1 MLKKKLISSLSHNV
15 KKKPDPRPKV
25 GFSRFS
31 VSTFSSVIKSLSTNH
46 QDVIRKYGNFVHW
59 VARLVNFNS
68 GDIVVN
74 GKVISLTKEAVHLV
88 LDLPFGGEPFPTDYA
103 SGKAC
108 LLSRFG
114 KDSVPPISYFSEA
127 LISKKELS
135 DDDMFVCFI
144 VVALSTFLCPNSSV
158 VPSQRFFGIFE
169 DLEKIRSYD
178 WCGFILSWLLEY
190 IKLFNQLKGCKSTH
204 QATLGGCLYFLA
216 VLYLDHVDFGSHQV
230 PSTIPRISVWKK
242 DMITRYAS
250 LDLKEEGCYGYHPI
264 MDYSRTCYAKD
275 LRLLPQIRDQHIDP
289 EFVSQLDRYARCKLP
304 AELKDGICN
313 LIEKHCLNC
322 GVSVNFDVNSINAL
336 SDDMRLT
343 FIKLWKHVYS
353 VTKMSQHLVLEVIK
367 LLSEGIE
374 NDENLCYDD
383 GGLQSSPVIPEAD
396 PTPSGRHDKAK
407 FDPDIQEVHPSQFK
421 LHRSTTHDEGLQ
433 SSPVIPK
440 VGHMPSVR
448 HRKAKFDT
456 DIEEV
461 HPSQF
466 KLHQSTTDVSQ
477 YNRAK
482 AIDDLGGSNS
492 KVISNSK
499 NPLVDVSNLKSVKKS
514 SLKKSVSI
522 GHDSSPVLEVVDLEN
537 KYVPDSISPAS
548 VPGFSRYFPQ
558 KSGSLLKKAG
568 LASSS
573 AALVMQTL
581 DFTQISPSPHE
592 VVRSSSVR
600 RSGGNI
606 RSSSRSR
613 EQLSPDVKVVGSKNF
628 VQNVGEMTKKS
639 NALYNSKLDLN
650 VSSRS
655 SPVVQPPV
663 PSDGTLPSYARLSH
677 SYVPKSQALSSGG
690 KVRLHGP
697 RRFVNPGPL
706 FRGDY
711 ETDKCKFYKVNKSE
725 VDNYKILCVL
735 ASSEF
740 QNEDAVS
747 LSGVRCTFWS
757 LGESLKPGGF
767 VNTFVVSC
775 FCYSL
780 FSKPNGHPDFSKRHY
795 FFSNI
800 GDNLLLDFDQ
810 ADQDLLMR
818 SFRRSA
824 KARPLPQSNM
834 KHWFVFVVDIKDR
847 HFVFLDSY
855 YDRNSQY
862 HQDIEHRLINSFQ
875 YHWDK
880 FVQVDMDFSFYG
892 VVYPKVPE
900 QPLQN
905 SPDSGIYA
913 MMFLEYWTSPRVLL
927 GNLFNHEDI
936 PSIRIKIAN
945 ELFFHHKNTG
955 MKHRV
960 YDYKLQE

>member
-1 MLKKKLISSLSHNV
+1 
-15 KKKPDPRPKV
+15 DPRPKV

-46 QDVIRKYGNFVHW
+46 QDVIRKYGFGSLLMFDECSVPRNFVHW

-204 QATLGGCLYFLA
+204 QATL

-264 MDYSRTCYAKD
+264 MDYSRTCYAK
-275 LRLLPQIRDQHIDP
+275 IRDQHIDP

-383 GGLQSSPVIPEAD
+383 DFS
-396 PTPSGRHDKAK
+396 AK

-421 LHRSTTHDEGLQ
+421 LHRSATHDEGLQ

-448 HRKAKFDT
+448 HRKGMVLCCSCFPFFYNLPFYLFFLYFLFSLVFFYIFSAKFDT
-456 DIEEV
+456 DIEE
-461 HPSQF
+461 
-466 KLHQSTTDVSQ
+466 
-477 YNRAK
+477 
-482 AIDDLGGSNS
+482 
-492 KVISNSK
+492 
-499 NPLVDVSNLKSVKKS
+499 DVSNLKSVKKS

-522 GHDSSPVLEVVDLEN
+522 GHDSSPILQVVDLEN

-558 KSGSLLKKAG
+558 KFFQ
-568 LASSS
+568 

-613 EQLSPDVKVVGSKNF
+613 EQVLF
-628 VQNVGEMTKKS
+628 IGEMTKKS

-690 KVRLHGP
+690 KVPLHGP

-795 FFSNI
+795 FLSNI
-800 GDNLLLDFDQ
+800 GDFDQ

-834 KHWFVFVVDIKDR
+834 LFFPILHQKHWFVFVVDIKDR

-900 QPLQN
+900 QPLH
-905 SPDSGIYA
+905 PDSGIYA

-945 ELFFHHKNTG
+945 ELFFHHKNT
-955 MKHRV
+955 
-960 YDYKLQE
+960 

>member
-1 MLKKKLISSLSHNV
+1 MVYSRLEMLKKKLISSLSHN
-15 KKKPDPRPKV
+15 KKPDPRPKV

-31 VSTFSSVIKSLSTNH
+31 VSTFSSVTKSLSTKH
-46 QDVIRKYGNFVHW
+46 QDVIQKYGFGSLLMFDECSVPRNFVHW

-135 DDDMFVCFI
+135 DDNMFVCFI

-178 WCGFILSWLLEY
+178 WCGFILSWLVEY

-204 QATLGGCLYFLA
+204 QATLGGCLYFL
-216 VLYLDHVDFGSHQV
+216 VVI
-230 PSTIPRISVWKK
+230 PSTIPRILVWKK

-275 LRLLPQIRDQHIDP
+275 MRLLPQICDQHIDP

-322 GVSVNFDVNSINAL
+322 GVSVNFDVNSMNAL
-336 SDDMRLT
+336 SDVMRLT

-353 VTKMSQHLVLEVIK
+353 VTKMSQHLVLE
-367 LLSEGIE
+367 
-374 NDENLCYDD
+374 
-383 GGLQSSPVIPEAD
+383 
-396 PTPSGRHDKAK
+396 
-407 FDPDIQEVHPSQFK
+407 
-421 LHRSTTHDEGLQ
+421 
-433 SSPVIPK
+433 
-440 VGHMPSVR
+440 
-448 HRKAKFDT
+448 
-456 DIEEV
+456 
-461 HPSQF
+461 
-466 KLHQSTTDVSQ
+466 
-477 YNRAK
+477 
-482 AIDDLGGSNS
+482 
-492 KVISNSK
+492 
-499 NPLVDVSNLKSVKKS
+499 
-514 SLKKSVSI
+514 
-522 GHDSSPVLEVVDLEN
+522 
-537 KYVPDSISPAS
+537 
-548 VPGFSRYFPQ
+548 
-558 KSGSLLKKAG
+558 
-568 LASSS
+568 
-573 AALVMQTL
+573 
-581 DFTQISPSPHE
+581 
-592 VVRSSSVR
+592 
-600 RSGGNI
+600 
-606 RSSSRSR
+606 
-613 EQLSPDVKVVGSKNF
+613 LSPDVKVVGSKNF

-639 NALYNSKLDLN
+639 NALYNSKLDLHG
-650 VSSRS
+650 SSRS

-677 SYVPKSQALSSGG
+677 SYVPKSQDLSLGG
-690 KVRLHGP
+690 KVPLHGP

-740 QNEDAVS
+740 HNEDAVS

-780 FSKPNGHPDFSKRHY
+780 FSKPNGHPYFSKRHY

-800 GDNLLLDFDQ
+800 G
-810 ADQDLLMR
+810 
-818 SFRRSA
+818 
-824 KARPLPQSNM
+824 

-855 YDRNSQY
+855 YDRNS
-862 HQDIEHRLINSFQ
+862 
-875 YHWDK
+875 
-880 FVQVDMDFSFYG
+880 
-892 VVYPKVPE
+892 
-900 QPLQN
+900 
-905 SPDSGIYA
+905 
-913 MMFLEYWTSPRVLL
+913 
-927 GNLFNHEDI
+927 
-936 PSIRIKIAN
+936 
-945 ELFFHHKNTG
+945 
-955 MKHRV
+955 
-960 YDYKLQE
+960 

>member
-1 MLKKKLISSLSHNV
+1 MARKRKCSFMDDFPSDASNGLGDDELLLSGNSSAAEENNESSNDRLFDSEDSMSDAHHFVNEALCKQYMKECSRLEMLKKKLISSLSHNV

-25 GFSRFS
+25 GFS
-31 VSTFSSVIKSLSTNH
+31 
-46 QDVIRKYGNFVHW
+46 
-59 VARLVNFNS
+59 
-68 GDIVVN
+68 
-74 GKVISLTKEAVHLV
+74 
-88 LDLPFGGEPFPTDYA
+88 
-103 SGKAC
+103 
-108 LLSRFG
+108 
-114 KDSVPPISYFSEA
+114 
-127 LISKKELS
+127 
-135 DDDMFVCFI
+135 
-144 VVALSTFLCPNSSV
+144 
-158 VPSQRFFGIFE
+158 SQRFFGIFE

-421 LHRSTTHDEGLQ
+421 LHRSATHDEGLQ

-573 AALVMQTL
+573 SG
-581 DFTQISPSPHE
+581 QI
-592 VVRSSSVR
+592 
-600 RSGGNI
+600 
-606 RSSSRSR
+606 
-613 EQLSPDVKVVGSKNF
+613 
-628 VQNVGEMTKKS
+628 
-639 NALYNSKLDLN
+639 
-650 VSSRS
+650 
-655 SPVVQPPV
+655 
-663 PSDGTLPSYARLSH
+663 YATRYIGH
-677 SYVPKSQALSSGG
+677 FKWARQ
-690 KVRLHGP
+690 
-697 RRFVNPGPL
+697 
-706 FRGDY
+706 
-711 ETDKCKFYKVNKSE
+711 KSE
-725 VDNYKILCVL
+725 GIFFGR
-735 ASSEF
+735 E
-740 QNEDAVS
+740 E
-747 LSGVRCTFWS
+747 
-757 LGESLKPGGF
+757 EKPM
-767 VNTFVVSC
+767 V
-775 FCYSL
+775 
-780 FSKPNGHPDFSKRHY
+780 
-795 FFSNI
+795 
-800 GDNLLLDFDQ
+800 
-810 ADQDLLMR
+810 A
-818 SFRRSA
+818 
-824 KARPLPQSNM
+824 
-834 KHWFVFVVDIKDR
+834 
-847 HFVFLDSY
+847 
-855 YDRNSQY
+855 
-862 HQDIEHRLINSFQ
+862 
-875 YHWDK
+875 
-880 FVQVDMDFSFYG
+880 
-892 VVYPKVPE
+892 
-900 QPLQN
+900 
-905 SPDSGIYA
+905 
-913 MMFLEYWTSPRVLL
+913 
-927 GNLFNHEDI
+927 
-936 PSIRIKIAN
+936 IA
-945 ELFFHHKNTG
+945 
-955 MKHRV
+955 
-960 YDYKLQE
+960 